1 MNNEH
6 YIALW
11 KHSKWLVLSSFFFMI
26 PSIYAFYYQLYY
38 YSILLLFTSIISANY
53 WKKAT
58 YSWRRNLDLFFSKI
72 SFITFAYNG
81 IIYVRYIPYVITGYP
96 LLIILIYCFY
106 TSGKLS
112 EKKKNNWYIYHFF
125 FHIIMA
131 YEQFIILDSIV
142 KNNCLK

>member
-1 MNNEH
+1 M
-6 YIALW
+6 
-11 KHSKWLVLSSFFFMI
+11 VSFIVVFFMI
-26 PSIYAFYYQLYY
+26 PSIHAFYYQLYY

-72 SFITFAYNG
+72 SFITFVYNG

-112 EKKKNNWYIYHFF
+112 EKKNNKWYIYHFF
-125 FHIIMA
+125 S
-131 YEQFIILDSIV
+131 YYYGV
-142 KNNCLK
+142 